1 MTITH
6 KRRDTSGLDPSPRA
20 LLQDLQKYQLAV
32 EHASDHIV
40 ITDPD
45 GIILY
50 ANRAVTGITGY
61 MPAEIIGT
69 KAGVKWG
76 KRMSPAVYR
85 QLWHHIKKEKRQ
97 YHGEFHN
104 IRKNGETYIAEAK
117 IAPVLDEQGAVLYF
131 VGIERDVTV
140 LREVDRMKTEFISLA
155 SHQLRT
161 PLSAMKWFLEML
173 LDGDLGPL
181 AVEQKNILGNINASN
196 ERMIE
201 LVNTLLDISR
211 IESGRL
217 VIDAQPTDIGDLIR
231 SLRHELEPS
240 LRAKNQTLMLDVP
253 ESLPT
258 LLADARLIRQV
269 YMNLLTNAVKY
280 SASSTTITVRVSVVE
295 KMLVSSVQ
303 DQGYGI
309 DPKELAHIF
318 DKFYRAKSAVKAEA
332 EGSGLGL
339 YLVKSI
345 VEASGGKMWVE
356 SELGKGSLFSFSLP
370 LHAHAG

>member
-1 MTITH
+1 MSTTH
-6 KRRDTSGLDPSPRA
+6 KPQTKTNHPKRPPPLVQEDM
-20 LLQDLQKYQLAV
+20 QKYQLAV

-50 ANRAVTGITGY
+50 ANRAVEKITGF
-61 MPAEIIGT
+61 PPSEIMGT

-76 KRMSPAVYR
+76 KRMKHEAYTH
-85 QLWHHIKKEKRQ
+85 LWNEIKHHKLQ
-97 YHGEFHN
+97 FHGEFQN
-104 IRKNGETYIAEAK
+104 VRKNGEMYTAEAK
-117 IAPVLDEQGAVLYF
+117 IAPVLDAQGEVLYF
-131 VGIERDVTV
+131 VGIERDVTQ

-173 LDGDLGPL
+173 LDGDLGDL
-181 AVEQKNILGNINASN
+181 STEQMNMLRNINASN
-196 ERMIE
+196 ERMID

-217 VIDAQPTDIGDLIR
+217 VIDAVPTDITELVTG
-231 SLRHELEPS
+231 LRHELEP
-240 LRAKNQTLMLDVP
+240 LMQAKNQTLTIAIADN
-253 ESLPT
+253 LPQVT
-258 LLADARLIRQV
+258 IDPRLIRQV

-280 SASSTTITVRVSVVE
+280 SAHSTTITVHVFVKEGMIIST
-295 KMLVSSVQ
+295 VQ

-309 DPKELAHIF
+309 DVSEREHIF
-318 DKFYRAKSAVKAEA
+318 EKFYRAKSAVKAEA

-345 VEASGGKMWVE
+345 VETSGGTMWLE
-356 SELGKGSLFSFSLP
+356 SEPWQGSSFSFSLP
-370 LHAHAG
+370 IR